1 MWAVTTRSR
10 RLISCA
16 LAVAAAHA
24 LTPAAD
30 AGQKQRR
37 VGVDVSRFQGE
48 IKWQRVARTK
58 VEFAYIQASRGDGRV
73 CPVVPERC
81 GADEYYAANYEGA
94 KAAGL
99 RVGAYHRAFPRGR
112 TIERARE
119 RAREEAALF
128 VAQTGPLQRRD
139 LRPALDVETPFG
151 ALDQRELRAW
161 IATWLRR
168 VERALGTQPVI
179 YTNHSSWQATGNTLR
194 FARDG
199 HLLWVANW
207 GVSEPL
213 VPAGN
218 WDGRGWEVWQF
229 TSSAHVRGISG
240 RVDKN
245 RLRGAFRRLRA
256 L

>member
-1 MWAVTTRSR
+1 MTTRSR
-10 RLISCA
+10 RLIACA
-16 LAVAAAHA
+16 LAVVAAPAFA
-24 LTPAAD
+24 PAAD

-48 IKWQRVARTK
+48 IKWQRVARTR
-58 VEFAYIQASRGDGRV
+58 VEFAYIQATRGDGRV

-112 TIERARE
+112 GVEGARAH
-119 RAREEAALF
+119 ARVEAALF

-151 ALDQRELRAW
+151 GLDQRELRAW

-168 VERALGTQPVI
+168 VERALGPRPVI
-179 YTNHSSWQATGNTLR
+179 YTNHSSWQATGNTRR

-207 GVSEPL
+207 GVSDPL
-213 VPAGN
+213 VPASN
-218 WDGRGWEVWQF
+218 WDGRGWEIWQF
-229 TSSAHVRGISG
+229 TSSARVRGISG

-256 L
+256 V